1 MAELKSYVCP
11 NCGANTTN
19 AQNCEYCGSLLVRF
33 VEKGIDL
40 SHSNYLNNNE
50 VFPGLIEELKRNL
63 KLQEEN
69 PDLVV
74 VTDLF
79 KETATGDK
87 SAVSII
93 SSLLW
98 ADGTDSPEFVR
109 SKGKKQLCI
118 TNGFD
123 TYTDVSLAKE
133 FNDEVNAQLA
143 KFRQLDSFPLFTA
156 HNCTYT
162 DEYGFSRYGREYAI
176 NFGEDAEGAARLVSE
191 ILIKVEGWSPADSY
205 DMFTN
210 AGADVYCARDA
221 WDVAHGFAEAS
232 DSQQTSSF
240 GIDSN
245 ILQIIGWV
253 VAVIFVVLTA
263 FGGCE

>member
-1 MAELKSYVCP
+1 MELKTYVCP

-40 SHSNYLNNNE
+40 SHTSYLNNDA
-50 VFPGLIEELKRNL
+50 VFPGLVEELKRNL
-63 KLQEEN
+63 KLQEET
-69 PDLVV
+69 PGVAV
-74 VTDLF
+74 STDLF
-79 KETATGDK
+79 KETETGFD
-87 SAVSII
+87 SLCIMSGLMWEDGIVSPQFKQGTKKRLCIII
-93 SSLLW
+93 S
-98 ADGTDSPEFVR
+98 
-109 SKGKKQLCI
+109 
-118 TNGFD
+118 FD
-123 TYTDVSLAKE
+123 PYTDVSLDKE

-162 DEYGFSRYGREYAI
+162 DFAGQSRYGREYAI
-176 NFGEDAEGAARLVSE
+176 NFGEDAEGAVRLVSE
-191 ILIKVEGWSPADSY
+191 ILIKVKGWSPTDQY
-205 DMFTN
+205 DMYTN
-210 AGADVYCARDA
+210 IGVDNIDRAREA
-221 WDVAHGFAEAS
+221 WKVAHGFAG
-232 DSQQTSSF
+232 QTSFF

-253 VAVIFVVLTA
+253 VAVIIVVLTA